1 MMPPTD
7 RPDRGRSVATH
18 EAARQLRSETA
29 AASPDAS
36 APPASTTLRRLQR
49 SAGNAAV
56 SGMLHQPARGGQA
69 APLTVVARQPGS
81 TTTTAGPIPR
91 NEQRGTPAGSP
102 FTMDPDTRRAIEA
115 ETMMEISTAFTAF
128 LHACDSNITAMK
140 AAAKARAEAFA
151 LIIDIATGFL
161 APAFANFAAQ
171 RLVGRWAEK
180 VATRLTT
187 TSGEQTIA
195 LIAKNDILKAAFTG
209 VAKVGGDQIKRNA
222 TTLFGESDDDKLL
235 EGLQNEFQR
244 GAVAL
249 AGRVPSMTDTQ
260 LIAVWHAYDPMY
272 ADVTAYKTQV
282 KSVLDQY
289 AAYVKS
295 IHNDVTPSGE
305 FNLITDNTRAYW
317 ITVSGHKRLAL
328 VDELEVSNTFSGET
342 GQKTFRAWVP
352 DMWADMA
359 QQRSKATFGDITE
372 IQPSAL
378 RGGVPGP

>member
-1 MMPPTD
+1 MMSPID
-7 RPDRGRSVATH
+7 RRGKSVATQ
-18 EAARQLRSETA
+18 EAARELRSDPGSSATSTSSAGA
-29 AASPDAS
+29 ALHS
-36 APPASTTLRRLQR
+36 LQR

-56 SGMLHQPARGGQA
+56 SGMLTHPASGPRPV
-69 APLTVVARQPGS
+69 PLTMVARQPG
-81 TTTTAGPIPR
+81 TTTAGPIPQ
-91 NEQRGTPAGSP
+91 NEQRATPTSSG
-102 FTMDPDTRRAIEA
+102 FTMDPETRRAIEA

-140 AAAKARAEAFA
+140 AAAKAQAEAFA

-161 APAFANFAAQ
+161 APAFANFAAS
-171 RLVGRWAEK
+171 RLMGRWAEK

-187 TSGEQTIA
+187 TSGEQTIT
-195 LIAKNDILKAAFTG
+195 LIAKNDLLKAAFTG

-222 TTLFGESDDDKLL
+222 TTLFGESDEDQLL

-260 LIAVWHAYDPMY
+260 LVAVWHAYDPMY

-295 IHNDVTPSGE
+295 IHNDITPSGE

-317 ITVSGHKRLAL
+317 ITVSGRKRLAL
-328 VDELEVSNTFSGET
+328 VDELEVSNTWSGET
-342 GQKTFRAWVP
+342 GQKSFRAWVP
-352 DMWADMA
+352 DMWSEMT
-359 QQRSKATFGDITE
+359 QQQSKATFGEITE
-372 IQPSAL
+372 IQPSKL
-378 RGGVPGP
+378 HGGIPHTP